1 MSQKQKSSR
10 WLIGTLLLLSFGCG
24 YLCAVLP
31 ADAQATSGRNWS
43 YFSDGNNN
51 VMRIDASEADPVPER
66 FTYSP
71 PGFVESDA
79 CWKRSAL
86 FTEEK

>member
-1 MSQKQKSSR
+1 MNQKQKSSR
-10 WLIGTLLLLSFGCG
+10 WLISTLLLLAFGCG
-24 YLCAVLP
+24 YFCAVLP
-31 ADAQATSGRNWS
+31 ADAQATAERNWS

-51 VMRIDASEADPVPER
+51 IMRIDTSEADPVPER

>member
-1 MSQKQKSSR
+1 MNQKQKSSR
-10 WLIGTLLLLSFGCG
+10 WLISTLLLLAFGCG

-31 ADAQATSGRNWS
+31 ADAQATAGRNWS

-51 VMRIDASEADPVPER
+51 VMRIDTSEADPVPER

-71 PGFVESDA
+71 PGFVESYA